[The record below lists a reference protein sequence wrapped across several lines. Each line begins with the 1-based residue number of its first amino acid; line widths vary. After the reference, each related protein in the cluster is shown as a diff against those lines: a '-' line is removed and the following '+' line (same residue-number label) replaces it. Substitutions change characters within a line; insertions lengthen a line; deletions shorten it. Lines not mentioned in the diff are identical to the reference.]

1 MKFDFNK
8 EKELFLRSFGDK
20 RHKFVYYL
28 GFSIIVVG
36 FFLVVVI
43 FPLVKDLMV
52 ENESIK
58 TLDSLNLQVQ
68 NRINVINSTYSGYT
82 KSVASNLNDVAL
94 ALPGSQNTGFVF
106 GNIYQ
111 ILVNNGVYLDSVSFS
126 NSIPS
131 QLQTVLSGYLS
142 SSFSVNLS
150 LHGSFSGVLQSI
162 ATLDSYP
169 QRIFIYNIETSVVSP
184 SGNASNVSLDSS
196 DVSVNINAVVFY

>member
-94 ALPGSQNTGFVF
+94 ALPGSQNTGFVHKLMSF
-106 GNIYQ
+106 
-111 ILVNNGVYLDSVSFS
+111 VSK
-126 NSIPS
+126 
-131 QLQTVLSGYLS
+131 
-142 SSFSVNLS
+142 
-150 LHGSFSGVLQSI
+150 
-162 ATLDSYP
+162 
-169 QRIFIYNIETSVVSP
+169 TS
-184 SGNASNVSLDSS
+184 
-196 DVSVNINAVVFY
+196 

>member
-8 EKELFLRSFGDK
+8 EKELFLRSFGD
-20 RHKFVYYL
+20 RRYKFAYYL
-28 GFSIIVVG
+28 GFSIIVIG
-36 FFLVVVI
+36 FFLVVVV
-43 FPLVKDLMV
+43 FPLVKDLIV
-52 ENESIK
+52 ENKSIK

-68 NRINVINSTYSGYT
+68 NRIGVIDSTYSEYNKDVT
-82 KSVASNLNDVAL
+82 SNLNDVAL
-94 ALPGSQNTGFVF
+94 ALPGIQNTGFVF

-131 QLQTVLSGYLS
+131 QLQTTLSGSLS

-150 LHGSFSGVLQSI
+150 LHGSFAGVLQSI

-169 QRIFIYNIETSVVSP
+169 QRIFIYNVQTSVMS
-184 SGNASNVSLDSS
+184 SSSNVNTVPLDSS
-196 DVSVNINAVVFY
+196 DVNVNINAIVFY

>member
-8 EKELFLRSFGDK
+8 EKELFLKSFGNK
-20 RHKFVYYL
+20 RYKFVYYF
-28 GFSIIVVG
+28 GFSIIVIG
-36 FFLVVVI
+36 FFIVVVI
-43 FPLVKDLMV
+43 FPLIKGLII
-52 ENESIK
+52 ENKSIK
-58 TLDSLNLQVQ
+58 TLDSLNLQIQ
-68 NRINVINSTYSGYT
+68 NRIGVINSTYSEYT
-82 KSVASNLNDVAL
+82 KSVSSNLNDVAL

-131 QLQTVLSGYLS
+131 QLQTVLSGSVS
-142 SSFSVNLS
+142 SSFSVSLS

-169 QRIFIYNIETSVVSP
+169 QRIFIYDIQTSVVSSP
-184 SGNASNVSLDSS
+184 GSSGNVSLGSS
-196 DVSVNINAVVFY
+196 NVSVNINAIVFY